1 MHGSESRQASMRL
14 NEKEQERYVAMLWL
28 CFSGEHLQESGHL
41 GGEGVQIML
50 VEQKK
55 INDYR
60 GTSMDIGQAH
70 DLYANQKKK
79 SLFMLNKTS
88 PKEITPS

>member
-1 MHGSESRQASMRL
+1 
-14 NEKEQERYVAMLWL
+14 
-28 CFSGEHLQESGHL
+28 
-41 GGEGVQIML
+41 ML

-88 PKEITPS
+88 PKEITPSWLGYAKDREKKGN